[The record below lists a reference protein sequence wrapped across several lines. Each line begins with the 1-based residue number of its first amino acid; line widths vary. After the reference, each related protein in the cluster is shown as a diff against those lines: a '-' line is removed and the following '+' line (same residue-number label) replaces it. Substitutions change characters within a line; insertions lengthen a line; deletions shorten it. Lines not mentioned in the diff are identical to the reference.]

1 MILYNVKIYTALLQ
15 FSFLNVTFP
24 STFQFLIIFG
34 MGFDVLTL
42 VTIHNVV
49 WVNTPYSLVHT

>member
-49 WVNTPYSLVHT
+49 